1 MPKISCINFENKGYL
16 SNLTKCLNRANTEVE
31 LPNNYKEVFI
41 IMEKVDFAIMKLE
54 HVTNDICS
62 IAPTIFKSKRIFS

>member
-1 MPKISCINFENKGYL
+1 MEKINKSQCDGILYKRKGYAEDFSYKLRQQRKGYL

-41 IMEKVDFAIMKLE
+41 IMEKIDFTIIME
-54 HVTNDICS
+54 I
-62 IAPTIFKSKRIFS
+62 

>member
-1 MPKISCINFENKGYL
+1 MLKNFCINFDNSIKCFL

-41 IMEKVDFAIMKLE
+41 IMEKIDFTIIME
-54 HVTNDICS
+54 I
-62 IAPTIFKSKRIFS
+62 